1 MRKNLPIEL
10 VLRHDRILVL
20 AALSAVVLLAALYTV
35 FGVGMNMSALEMT
48 TGSMPKPGMSGSMA
62 SGMAAMA
69 TPAAWTPGYAVLV
82 FFMWW
87 IMMIAMMVPSAAP
100 TVLLYAALTRKSAR
114 TTGAPRLTSVFLS
127 GYLVVWAGFSIL
139 ATAAQWL
146 LELNGYVSPMM
157 MVLVSN
163 TLAGVVLLAAGI
175 YQFTPLKDACL
186 DHCRSPLAFLIG
198 SHRPGAGGAFRMGLE
213 HGTFCLGCCWF
224 LMALLFVG
232 GIMNLYWIAGL
243 AIYVAVE
250 KLAPSGRTVGRIA
263 GVAMAAG
270 GLWLLAQSYL

>member
-1 MRKNLPIEL
+1 M
-10 VLRHDRILVL
+10 L
-20 AALSAVVLLAALYTV
+20 AALSAVVLLAVLYTV

-48 TGSMPKPGMSGSMA
+48 AGSAAKPGMASGSMA

-69 TPAAWTPGYAVLV
+69 MPAAWSPGYAVLV

-100 TVLLYAALTRKSAR
+100 TVLLYAALTRKSAQA
-114 TTGAPRLTSVFLS
+114 TGAPRLPFVFLS
-127 GYLVVWAGFSIL
+127 GYLVVWAGFSLL

-163 TLAGVVLLAAGI
+163 TLAGIVLLAAGL

-186 DHCRSPLAFLIG
+186 NHCRSPLAFLIG

-213 HGTFCLGCCWF
+213 HGAFCLGCCWF

-243 AIYVAVE
+243 AVYVAVE
-250 KLAPSGRTVGRIA
+250 KLTPSGRTVGRIA
-263 GVAMAAG
+263 GAAMAAA
-270 GLWLLAQSYL
+270 GLWMLGQSYL